1 MANQQHVRFYYHQ
14 NQFVARWH
22 VPFHLAGKD
31 GQPRLLSI
39 RVVRLSTAKTTR
51 TLSIAGTNKN
61 SEARSILLDRT
72 EADGL
77 GELTDSN
84 ASIDP
89 GQFPSRRSINF
100 INCATRNCQEF
111 RQISQNAA
119 EKKQRAARVA
129 VFVLDKAGQLA
140 RLAQSRKPFHMT
152 EFIQCGF
159 LLSQRIVK
167 CSTNEVVA

>member
-89 GQFPSRRSINF
+89 GQFPSRRSIKSINF
-100 INCATRNCQEF
+100 ATRNCQEF

-119 EKKQRAARVA
+119 EKKNRERPEWLFSFWTRLVSLP
-129 VFVLDKAGQLA
+129 VWLKVESRSTRDK
-140 RLAQSRKPFHMT
+140 RR
-152 EFIQCGF
+152 
-159 LLSQRIVK
+159 
-167 CSTNEVVA
+167 